1 MLLLLLELVQCV
13 MSFVN
18 TIVSDNG
25 LLPDGYSNFNN
36 VPPRANDEIY
46 SSVLDIILNFVRSL
60 YNEICMLNRV
70 RH

>member
-1 MLLLLLELVQCV
+1 MLLLLLELVQCE

-18 TIVSDNG
+18 TIVSDNR

-36 VPPRANDEIY
+36 VPSRTNDDIY
-46 SSVLDIILNFVRSL
+46 SSVLDIIVNFVRSL

>member
-18 TIVSDNG
+18 TIVSDNV

-36 VPPRANDEIY
+36 VPARANNDEY
-46 SSVLDIILNFVRSL
+46 ILVCW
-60 YNEICMLNRV
+60 I
-70 RH
+70 

>member
-1 MLLLLLELVQCV
+1 MLLLVLELVQCV
-13 MSFVN
+13 RSFVN

-25 LLPDGYSNFNN
+25 LLPDGYRNLNN
-36 VPPRANDEIY
+36 VPPRANDEIFY
-46 SSVLDIILNFVRSL
+46 SVLDIIVNFVRSL